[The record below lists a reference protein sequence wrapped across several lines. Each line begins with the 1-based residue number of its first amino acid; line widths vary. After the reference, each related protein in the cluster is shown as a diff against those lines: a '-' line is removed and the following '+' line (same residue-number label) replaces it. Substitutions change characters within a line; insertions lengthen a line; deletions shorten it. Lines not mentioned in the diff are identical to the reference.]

1 MSSSYHRTRPGF
13 SSPPI
18 LWFILGLLLLWL
30 YSGPSGHAA
39 QLAGPASTSA
49 KSQLSAPV
57 VSAPAVPS
65 VPPPKA
71 PDADS
76 GATQADGTVS
86 TPDGDD
92 KAPEESHRNRE
103 QVQIGESVHVTPDQ
117 TVNDVVVVFG
127 DATIEGKVEGDVVVI
142 GGLLTVSG
150 TVTGDCVNVGRGVKL
165 DATAHVQGD
174 VVGILGG
181 VTRSVGAQ
189 IDGKVVPV
197 HILNIDA
204 EFLAWINQTWKECIL
219 KLRPVAFSAPWTV
232 GAALIFLVLYGMI
245 ALIFPEAVE
254 KSARQF
260 SDRGIA
266 SLFVGILALPCVA
279 IFLLIVLMTIVL
291 APVVPLLMAP
301 LFFGAMIGKA
311 GLLRKMGVGL
321 LRPLSANVPVPIS
334 VMTGGLALALIYA
347 IPIIGLFAWALTWTW
362 GFGAFVQ
369 SVFRRN
375 RLNPGPGSSSAPSGA
390 PGPRNTPPP
399 PSGPGPGPAPSF
411 VTSQPVSAP
420 TASAIILATSTERGS
435 SPGSGTPG
443 PATPVLPPEPIASP
457 LSTSSPVDGPVNPD
471 ASPSV
476 SSIPESGI
484 SMATPISSNLA
495 LGVVPA
501 TDPLPRIEG
510 PITDT
515 PGPSSPSS
523 PEPGMSGSGF
533 VPPPPSSSPKSPS
546 GSTFAVPDEKPSIPG
561 VRPPELSP
569 AELLQLPRVALVP
582 RLAPLAFDW
591 IILVLLIHGPIF
603 DFERFQWICR
613 LLEFSYFAGFYY
625 WRGATPMGLIFGLRV
640 VRLDGRPLDLPTLA
654 VRGVAAA
661 FGAMAAG
668 IGYFWCAWDPEKQTW
683 HDKLAGTVVVKTS
696 KSATLV

>member
-1 MSSSYHRTRPGF
+1 MSSSHHRTRPGS

-18 LWFILGLLLLWL
+18 LWFVLGLLLLWL
-30 YSGPSGHAA
+30 GSSHAGHAGQPASPVSEPAKSGTLVPVPSTPTVPAVLPPKTPETDSGPTDVADTS
-39 QLAGPASTSA
+39 STA
-49 KSQLSAPV
+49 N
-57 VSAPAVPS
+57 
-65 VPPPKA
+65 
-71 PDADS
+71 
-76 GATQADGTVS
+76 
-86 TPDGDD
+86 GDD
-92 KAPEESHRNRE
+92 KPPGEAHRNRE

-117 TVNDVVVVFG
+117 TVEDVVVVFG
-127 DATIEGKVEGDVVVI
+127 DALIEGKVEGDVVVI

-189 IDGKVVPV
+189 VDGKVVPV
-197 HILNIDA
+197 HIMNIGPD
-204 EFLAWINQTWKECIL
+204 LPAWISQTWNECIL
-219 KLRPVAFSAPWTV
+219 KLRPVAFSARWTV
-232 GAALIFLVLYGMI
+232 GAALIFLLLYGLI

-260 SDRGIA
+260 SERGIA
-266 SLFVGILALPCVA
+266 SLFVGILALPCAA
-279 IFLLIVLMTIVL
+279 IFLLIVLLTFVF
-291 APVVPLLMAP
+291 APLVPLLMAP

-311 GLLRKMGVGL
+311 GLLRRMGVGL
-321 LRPLSANVPVPIS
+321 LRPVAADVPAPVS
-334 VMTGGLALALIYA
+334 VLAGGLVLALVYT
-347 IPIIGLFAWALTWTW
+347 IPVVGLFAWALTWTW

-375 RLNPGPGSSSAPSGA
+375 RPVTDSVPPHAA
-390 PGPRNTPPP
+390 PGASGPQKPTPPGTS
-399 PSGPGPGPAPSF
+399 PSPLP
-411 VTSQPVSAP
+411 SQPLPS
-420 TASAIILATSTERGS
+420 ASASGITLATATELAGPTGS
-435 SPGSGTPG
+435 ESLGAVSSVVSH
-443 PATPVLPPEPIASP
+443 APVI
-457 LSTSSPVDGPVNPD
+457 
-471 ASPSV
+471 SPS
-476 SSIPESGI
+476 
-484 SMATPISSNLA
+484 ATPISSDLA
-495 LGVVPA
+495 LSVVPA
-501 TDPLPRIEG
+501 TDPVPRLDG
-510 PITDT
+510 PTPDPLSASSN
-515 PGPSSPSS
+515 PGPAPGVSASGFTPPSPSS
-523 PEPGMSGSGF
+523 ST
-533 VPPPPSSSPKSPS
+533 KSPS
-546 GSTFAVPDEKPSIPG
+546 TSTFASTGGTASIPG

-569 AELLQLPRVALVP
+569 SELLQLPRVALVP

-603 DFERFQWICR
+603 DFDRFQWICR
-613 LLEFSYFAGFYY
+613 LIEFSYFAGFYY

-640 VRLDGRPLDLPTLA
+640 VRLDGRPLDFPTLA